1 MATVV
6 KYIPG
11 VNEEQIVELCDAI
24 EAAYERAEAHRQ
36 VWEAKTAPKLGRK
49 DWQES
54 GRARVARLEAR
65 VGNPGNDLEEL
76 RRAALDHA
84 GRP

>member
-1 MATVV
+1 MATMV

-36 VWEAKTAPKLGRK
+36 VWEAKTARKLGRK
-49 DWQES
+49 DWQET
-54 GRARVARLEAR
+54 GKARIARLNAR
-65 VGNPGNDLEEL
+65 DPGMELEEL